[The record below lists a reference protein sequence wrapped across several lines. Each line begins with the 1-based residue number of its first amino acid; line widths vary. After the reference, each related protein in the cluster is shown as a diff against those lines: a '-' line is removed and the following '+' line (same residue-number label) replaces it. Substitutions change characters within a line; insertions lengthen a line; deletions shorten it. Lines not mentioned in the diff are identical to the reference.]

1 MKKFTKQVALILMT
15 LSSSLPIATAK
26 EAQFD
31 EFEVPKTLIEKISI
45 AHLSSLTAQDVEE
58 QAANAKIQLEN
69 AKKIA
74 ELKVAGIKEVFSP
87 IEQLKTAYNLHN
99 TATYGLEAR
108 QACTIT
114 DTTLSDLSLY
124 CGDKES
130 PDYHVSGCIDKTQTI
145 SGKIALQALL
155 AQPTYNTTKLKKRQA
170 FIKLLMKDE
179 KLYQNVITTLKTIKE
194 HEVAF
199 LSVARDMQ
207 AEVEKYYR
215 DVLFDIS
222 FLRGLN
228 KNATLMH
235 SGTYLQAGRELAT
248 HLGLQSITIG
258 ATTAVLLML
267 ELNRAAARG
276 EAMRLLKI
284 LTGYDIINRNPEAIL
299 FALIHALNIGSGT
312 YQLSNRLPI
321 VKKLKEKMNGVA
333 QVLIKTHRDLAET
346 LVAHPQA
353 LAILPELEANSLSN
367 LSEKDSKQILKVLQ
381 DLESSWF
388 KAGNAAAAFERR
400 DELLKN
406 NFNDSYKFLGLI
418 DAYTSI
424 ATLMRENQDN
434 QNARYC
440 FVDYVTT
447 ANKPVIS
454 LKGFWHPML
463 NPKKAVTNDINLGS
477 NTPNNGIITGPNAG
491 GKSTCLRGVC
501 LSVLFASTLGIA
513 PATQAA
519 ITPFHNIA
527 TYLSVADSEGKESLF
542 QAEMRRAQSLL
553 NSIKALAP
561 NQFSFVAMDE
571 LLTGTNPKE
580 AVAGVRGIAERV
592 GSFANSSVLLTTH
605 FVELTSLEKE
615 TKHFTNFKVTVDK
628 VDGKFKFPYKLE
640 LGITDQAIAL
650 ELLAESGFDNEIL
663 QTAYA
668 YMNR

>member
-1 MKKFTKQVALILMT
+1 MKNFIKQVALTLMT

-31 EFEVPKTLIEKISI
+31 EFEIPKTLIEKISI

-58 QAANAKIQLEN
+58 QAANAKIQSEN
-69 AKKIA
+69 AKKIS
-74 ELKVAGIKEVFSP
+74 ELKVAGIKEVFGP

-99 TATYGLEAR
+99 TAAYGLDAA

-114 DTTLSDLSLY
+114 DNTISDLSLY

-130 PDYHVSGCIDKTQTI
+130 PDYHVSGSIDKTQTI

-179 KLYQNVITTLKTIKE
+179 KLYQHVTTTLTTIKE

-215 DVLFDIS
+215 DVLFEFS
-222 FLRGLN
+222 ALKGLN

-235 SGTYLQAGRELAT
+235 GGVQFLAGREFYLVLTEVLGFAGMLAYADIQFLQPLPPLHRQMVRQMVLEQLMVT
-248 HLGLQSITIG
+248 GILLAGLLGYSG
-258 ATTAVLLML
+258 Y
-267 ELNRAAARG
+267 
-276 EAMRLLKI
+276 I
-284 LTGYDIINRNPEAIL
+284 LST
-299 FALIHALNIGSGT
+299 
-312 YQLSNRLPI
+312 RLPI

-353 LAILPELEANSLSN
+353 LAILPELEENTLSN

-440 FVDYVTT
+440 FADYITT
-447 ANKPVIS
+447 ANKPVIN

-463 NPKKAVTNDINLGS
+463 NPAKVVTNDINLGS
-477 NTPNNGIITGPNAG
+477 DTPSNGIITGPNAG

>member
-1 MKKFTKQVALILMT
+1 MKNSIKKLILLLMT
-15 LSSSLPIATAK
+15 LSSSLPVATTK
-26 EAQFD
+26 ETRFD
-31 EFEVPKTLIEKISI
+31 EFEIPKTLIEKISI
-45 AHLSSLTAQDVEE
+45 AHLSSLTTQDVEE
-58 QAANAKIQLEN
+58 QAANAKIQSEN

-74 ELKVAGIKEVFSP
+74 ELKITGIKEVFGP

-99 TATYGLEAR
+99 TAAYGLDGA
-108 QACTIT
+108 QACAIT
-114 DTTLSDLSLY
+114 DNTLSDLSLY

-130 PDYHVSGCIDKTQTI
+130 PDYHVSGSIDKTETI

-170 FIKLLMKDE
+170 FIKLLMQDE
-179 KLYQNVITTLKTIKE
+179 KLYQHITSTLKTIKK
-194 HEVAF
+194 HEGVF

-207 AEVEKYYR
+207 AEIEKYYR
-215 DVLFDIS
+215 EVLFEIS
-222 FLRGLN
+222 ALRDLN
-228 KNATLMH
+228 KNVTLMH
-235 SGTYLQAGRELAT
+235 GGVHLLAGKEFY
-248 HLGLQSITIG
+248 
-258 ATTAVLLML
+258 M
-267 ELNRAAARG
+267 
-276 EAMRLLKI
+276 I
-284 LTGYDIINRNPEAIL
+284 LTEVLALCVFIESIYIQPIHPLFRPMARQMTLQGLIFPGIL
-299 FALIHALNIGSGT
+299 FTGLLAYTG
-312 YQLSNRLPI
+312 YQYSTRLPI

-333 QVLIKTHRDLAET
+333 QVLIKTHRDLAQT
-346 LVAHPQA
+346 LVAHRQA
-353 LAILPELEANSLSN
+353 LAILPELEENTLSN

-381 DLESSWF
+381 GLESSWF
-388 KAGNAAAAFERR
+388 KAGHAAAAFERR

-434 QNARYC
+434 QNGRYC
-440 FVDYVTT
+440 FVDYITK
-447 ANKPVIS
+447 ADKPVIN

-463 NPKKAVTNDINLGS
+463 NPEKVVTNDINLGS
-477 NTPNNGIITGPNAG
+477 ETPSNGIITGPNAG

-513 PATQAA
+513 PATQAT

-527 TYLSVADSEGKESLF
+527 TYLNVADSEGKESLF

-580 AVAGVRGIAERV
+580 AVAGVRGIAERL

-605 FVELTSLEKE
+605 FVELTLLEKE
-615 TKHFTNFKVTVDK
+615 TNDFTNFKVTVDK
-628 VDGKFKFPYKLE
+628 VNGKFKFPYKLE

>member
-1 MKKFTKQVALILMT
+1 MKNSIKKLILLLMT
-15 LSSSLPIATAK
+15 LSSSLPVATTK
-26 EAQFD
+26 ETRFD
-31 EFEVPKTLIEKISI
+31 EFEIPKTLIEKISI
-45 AHLSSLTAQDVEE
+45 AHLSSLTTQDVEE
-58 QAANAKIQLEN
+58 QAANAKIQSEN

-74 ELKVAGIKEVFSP
+74 ELKITGIKEVFGP

-99 TATYGLEAR
+99 TAAYGLDGA
-108 QACTIT
+108 QACAIT
-114 DTTLSDLSLY
+114 DNTLSDLSLY

-130 PDYHVSGCIDKTQTI
+130 PDYHVSGSIDKTETI

-170 FIKLLMKDE
+170 FIKLLMQDE
-179 KLYQNVITTLKTIKE
+179 KLYQHITSTLKTIKK
-194 HEVAF
+194 HEGVF

-207 AEVEKYYR
+207 AEIEKYYR
-215 DVLFDIS
+215 EVLFEIS
-222 FLRGLN
+222 ALRDLN
-228 KNATLMH
+228 KNVTLMH
-235 SGTYLQAGRELAT
+235 GGVHLLAGKEFY
-248 HLGLQSITIG
+248 
-258 ATTAVLLML
+258 M
-267 ELNRAAARG
+267 
-276 EAMRLLKI
+276 I
-284 LTGYDIINRNPEAIL
+284 LTEVLALCVFIESIYIQPIHPLFRPMARQMTLQGLIFPGIL
-299 FALIHALNIGSGT
+299 FTGLLAYTG
-312 YQLSNRLPI
+312 YQYSTRLPI

-333 QVLIKTHRDLAET
+333 QVLIKTHRDLAQT
-346 LVAHPQA
+346 LVAHRQA
-353 LAILPELEANSLSN
+353 LAILPELEENTLSN

-381 DLESSWF
+381 GLESSWF
-388 KAGNAAAAFERR
+388 KAGHAAAAFERR
-400 DELLKN
+400 DELLKK

-434 QNARYC
+434 QNGRYC
-440 FVDYVTT
+440 FVDYITK
-447 ANKPVIS
+447 ADKPVIN

-463 NPKKAVTNDINLGS
+463 NPEKVVTNDINLGS
-477 NTPNNGIITGPNAG
+477 ETPSNGIITGPNAG

-513 PATQAA
+513 PATQAT

-527 TYLSVADSEGKESLF
+527 TYLNVADSEGKESLF

-580 AVAGVRGIAERV
+580 AVAGVRGIAERL

-605 FVELTSLEKE
+605 FVELTLLEKE
-615 TKHFTNFKVTVDK
+615 TNDFTNFKVTVDK
-628 VDGKFKFPYKLE
+628 VNGKFKFPYKLE